1 MQICEVRND
10 QQARDIHIRL
20 QGAVSDL
27 HAAEA
32 QYHDDCRL
40 KFMNPKAVTAAATV
54 KMKSEEQADADVAF
68 TAVINDM
75 LENEAYIWSSVEIYS
90 IYELTGGCILSRIS
104 LLQKLTEYF
113 HPELLVL
120 SSPGLSSILL
130 FQKRASDLLRVVEE
144 DDEYMVS
151 VVAKK
156 IAKESQTL
164 PHNKNIYKTQIDAS
178 IALEDVSP
186 TLLTLLSSISAN
198 LKSTLPAIVIGNV
211 IMSVIWNKAAP
222 LQIALGIL
230 AREKS

>member
-1 MQICEVRND
+1 
-10 QQARDIHIRL
+10 
-20 QGAVSDL
+20 
-27 HAAEA
+27 
-32 QYHDDCRL
+32 
-40 KFMNPKAVTAAATV
+40 MNPKAVTAAATV

-68 TAVINDM
+68 SVVINDM

-90 IYELTGGCILSRIS
+90 IYELSGGCILSRIS

-120 SSPGLSSILL
+120 SSPGLASILL

-151 VVAKK
+151 AVAKK
-156 IAKESQTL
+156 IAKELQTL

-186 TLLTLLSSISAN
+186 TLLTLQSSISAI